1 MLGSGWAT
9 QSLILNSRT
18 KDANIFINDC
28 MVLSKRLIYFMNWS
42 ILKLLRFILMLFLI
56 PIWASYSYSYI
67 HTIIALLCSH
77 LRLRFTLR
85 RSQARTL
92 ACPSHCSFHRLL
104 HCELLHLFRCWRLLH
119 RIFIVSELL
128 SPLLSSIISI
138 IDMILFL
145 FLLLLFFS
153 LSFDLFI
160 IFFLHITIF
169 FIVVSL
175 SLRYLAAHLREVVL
189 LLWHFLLLDM
199 HHWLLLVIFLLLF
212 LSLSCSDNSNAI
224 LFLLLRGF
232 HGRTE
237 LNWVDFIYHTHWVCS
252 LSLLSLSF
260 RVLINH
266 HSVRLVPVWLCLQIQ
281 ETTTGRNIML
291 RRGIR
296 RLTARCLWVVFKDT
310 TLIFKD
316 QLGRGIVTAGKRW
329 LWILKLAIKVVELKK
344 QEVVLVEVKVLSG
357 LQVDWDVI
365 LNGQVEDIAQIVHH
379 FLSKGQVVK

>member
-9 QSLILNSRT
+9 QSLILNSGT

-42 ILKLLRFILMLFLI
+42 ILKLLRFIWLLFLI
-56 PIWASYSYSYI
+56 PIRASSSYSYI

-119 RIFIVSELL
+119 HIFIVSELL
-128 SPLLSSIISI
+128 SPLLSSVISI

-145 FLLLLFFS
+145 FLFLLFFS

-189 LLWHFLLLDM
+189 LLWHFLLLDL

-224 LFLLLRGF
+224 LFLLLRGL

-237 LNWVDFIYHTHWVCS
+237 LNWVDFIYHTHWVCR

-260 RVLINH
+260 RILINH
-266 HSVRLVPVWLCLQIQ
+266 HTVRLVPMWLCLQI
-281 ETTTGRNIML
+281 
-291 RRGIR
+291 
-296 RLTARCLWVVFKDT
+296 
-310 TLIFKD
+310 
-316 QLGRGIVTAGKRW
+316 
-329 LWILKLAIKVVELKK
+329 
-344 QEVVLVEVKVLSG
+344 
-357 LQVDWDVI
+357 
-365 LNGQVEDIAQIVHH
+365 
-379 FLSKGQVVK
+379 